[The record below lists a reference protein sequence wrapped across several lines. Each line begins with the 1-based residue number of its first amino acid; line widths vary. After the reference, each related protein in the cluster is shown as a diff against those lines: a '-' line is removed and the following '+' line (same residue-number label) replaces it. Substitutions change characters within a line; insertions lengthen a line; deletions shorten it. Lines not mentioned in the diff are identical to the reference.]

1 MVFSVY
7 IYEMATNY
15 SFHAITFPKY
25 SDESTF
31 FKSVLKIKEQK
42 QEEEKDIQWNCKT
55 ASLFNSRW
63 LTT

>member
-42 QEEEKDIQWNCKT
+42 QEKKWRT
-55 ASLFNSRW
+55 FNETVKLQVY
-63 LTT
+63 LTVDG

>member
-15 SFHAITFPKY
+15 SFHAITFLKY

-42 QEEEKDIQWNCKT
+42 QEKKNEEKDIQ
-55 ASLFNSRW
+55 
-63 LTT
+63 